1 MEEKKFSEERIERYE
16 KAGYRILGEQKHS
29 AIKVCRWAK
38 ESLRGKGDCYK
49 KIFGVKSHRC
59 IQMTPTLNLCNFSC
73 GFCWRPFAE
82 NRHKAILDWDSP
94 SAIIE
99 DAIKFHKD
107 VLAGF
112 GGSKYVAKKKLKE
125 AMQPAHFAISL
136 DGEPTLYPHL
146 AELINEIKARG
157 FSVFIVT
164 NGTMPE
170 KIKEIFSKDAIP
182 DNLSVSIY
190 ATTQEGYQNVTNCS
204 DGDVLEKVKESLS
217 LLRKFENCRTN
228 IRLTLVKDL
237 NMDDVEGY
245 ASLIKIGEPKFVTI
259 KGYSHLGHSQKR
271 LKFEQMPTMEELRDF
286 AREISEKNGYLI
298 KYEDELRR
306 AIILVRDE
314 ETWEWNKKKIA
325 EQEERFLASGKN

>member
-125 AMQPAHFAISL
+125 ALLQIQKPTSREEISKQN
-136 DGEPTLYPHL
+136 E
-146 AELINEIKARG
+146 EL
-157 FSVFIVT
+157 
-164 NGTMPE
+164 E
-170 KIKEIFSKDAIP
+170 KIKREKGMDAY
-182 DNLSVSIY
+182 NKELFKR
-190 ATTQEGYQNVTNCS
+190 AG
-204 DGDVLEKVKESLS
+204 LE
-217 LLRKFENCRTN
+217 
-228 IRLTLVKDL
+228 
-237 NMDDVEGY
+237 
-245 ASLIKIGEPKFVTI
+245 
-259 KGYSHLGHSQKR
+259 
-271 LKFEQMPTMEELRDF
+271 
-286 AREISEKNGYLI
+286 
-298 KYEDELRR
+298 
-306 AIILVRDE
+306 
-314 ETWEWNKKKIA
+314 
-325 EQEERFLASGKN
+325 